1 MARPLSLCLA
11 AVLAIACSGDAGS
24 GGRWATVPPIAH
36 PVVTPPESPSPSA
49 AALPSASPTAP
60 AETRA
65 PTPSPP
71 PADSSLPAVSFVRA
85 DLAAGGRQGVAFDG
99 RVLALEPSGLT
110 DGTYTDPYGPRATL
124 TYEYGTWT
132 SGWTAAPFPLD
143 ELIASWSAATPPGT
157 WIEVEA
163 QLRGSGRETKWY
175 RLALWAAGDGDIRR
189 TTFSGQDDR
198 DASVAF
204 DTIVRARSAPALDGH
219 RLRLTL
225 YRRTGS
231 GATPR
236 VAARSAM
243 VSRTSRYTIPSPWSG
258 NEVDLAVP
266 TLSQETHTGH
276 YPEYDGG
283 GEAWCSPAS
292 TAMVLRFFNTG
303 PSAADLAQFPGGGH
317 ADGNVDHAARYT
329 FDWNYGG
336 AGNWPFNTAYAT
348 GYGLDGFVT
357 RLRSLVEA
365 QRFIEAG
372 IPLIA
377 SINGVL
383 PGFLFTSTNGHLL
396 VIRGFT
402 ANGDV
407 ISNDPAVLSNA
418 AARKVY
424 PRAGF
429 ERVWLQGSGGV
440 VYVIRPRSLP
450 LPPNVPGAPAN
461 W

>member
-1 MARPLSLCLA
+1 MWRSLSLCLA
-11 AVLAIACSGDAGS
+11 AVLAIGCSGGS
-24 GGRWATVPPIAH
+24 APGPSAPPVAQ
-36 PVVTPPESPSPSA
+36 PAVTESPPRPSA
-49 AALPSASPTAP
+49 QPSASPSPTAP
-60 AETRA
+60 AETRG
-65 PTPSPP
+65 PTPSPAP
-71 PADSSLPAVSFVRA
+71 TDSGLPGVSFVRA
-85 DLAAGGRQGVAFDG
+85 DLAAGSRQGVSLDAG
-99 RVLALEPSGLT
+99 ALVLDAGGLP
-110 DGTYTDPYGPRATL
+110 DGTYTEQFGSRATI

-132 SGWTAAPFPLD
+132 SAWSAAPFAFD
-143 ELIASWSAATPPGT
+143 ELIASWSAATPAGS

-163 QLRGSGRETKWY
+163 QARGTGRETKWY
-175 RLALWAAGDGDIRR
+175 RLALWAASDGDIRR

-204 DTIVRARSAPALDGH
+204 DTIIRGRSAPPLDGH

-225 YRRTGS
+225 YRRPGS

-236 VAARSAM
+236 VAAVSAM
-243 VSRTSRYTIPSPWSG
+243 VSRTSRYTIPSAWSG
-258 NEVDLAVP
+258 SEVDLAVP
-266 TLSQETHTGH
+266 TLSQETHKGH
-276 YPEYDGG
+276 YPEFDGG

-292 TAMVLRFFNTG
+292 TAMVLRFFGTG
-303 PSAADLAQFPGGGH
+303 PSPADLAQFPGGGH

-336 AGNWPFNTAYAT
+336 AGNWPFNTAYAA

-357 RLRSLVEA
+357 RLRSLTEA

-377 SINGVL
+377 SINGEL
-383 PGFLFTSTNGHLL
+383 PGFLFTKTNGHLL

-402 ANGDV
+402 ASGDV
-407 ISNDPAVLSNA
+407 ISNDPAALTNA
-418 AARKVY
+418 ATRKVY

-429 ERVWLQGSGGV
+429 EKVWLQGSGGV
-440 VYVIRPRSLP
+440 VYVIRPPSVALP
-450 LPPNVPGAPAN
+450 ANVPGAPPN

>member
-1 MARPLSLCLA
+1 MRGLRALTLGALLA
-11 AVLAIACSGDAGS
+11 SACSGGAAPAGP
-24 GGRWATVPPIAH
+24 TVPPIAH
-36 PVVTPPESPSPSA
+36 PLVTPAESASPPPGTS
-49 AALPSASPTAP
+49 PSPTAP

-71 PADSSLPAVSFVRA
+71 PVDSSLPAVSFVRA
-85 DLAAGGRQGVAFDG
+85 DLATGTRQGVSLDG
-99 RVLALEPSGLT
+99 RALVLEGSGLP
-110 DGTYTDPYGPRATL
+110 DGTYTDPYARATL
-124 TYEYGTWT
+124 TYQYGTWT
-132 SGWTAAPFPLD
+132 SDWTVAPFAVD
-143 ELIASWSAATPPGT
+143 ELIASWSAATPAGT

-163 QLRGSGRETKWY
+163 QLRGTGRETKWY

-189 TTFSGQDDR
+189 TTFRGQDDR

-204 DTIVRARSAPALDGH
+204 DTIIRARSAPALDGH

-231 GATPR
+231 AATPR
-236 VAARSAM
+236 VTALAAM

-258 NEVDLAVP
+258 TEVDLAVP

-276 YPEYDGG
+276 YPEFDGG

-292 TAMVLRFFNTG
+292 TAMVLRFFGTG
-303 PSAADLAQFPGGGH
+303 PGAADLAQFPGTGH

-336 AGNWPFNTAYAT
+336 AGNWPFNTAHAT

-377 SINGVL
+377 SINGEL
-383 PGFLFTSTNGHLL
+383 PGFLFTKTNGHLL

-407 ISNDPAVLSNA
+407 ISNDPAALSNA
-418 AARKVY
+418 AVRKIY

-440 VYVIRPRSLP
+440 VYVIRPPGVP
-450 LPPNVPGAPAN
+450 LPANVPGAHAN